1 MKYVNVCSVIL
12 VNPKHVYIYKKT
24 GKNTGM
30 KQQNWIEQ
38 CKINMIKSKR
48 KIEKIRLPF
57 CLPKRSAKGGDKS
70 QREERRANPTS
81 MVLFFQLPHLNIFFF
96 YSSSTLSLSS
106 SSPISLLRYKASHP
120 KLPPPHQP
128 DLPPPLLLYLKLNH
142 HTTTIDKIQETHTQ
156 NQSPRQKPRPNPHP
170 NPPSPNPRNPY
181 PKSIITTVK
190 IHQAHGDGER
200 ENRKEKREKKK
211 TGEERKRKE
220 RRDE

>member
-1 MKYVNVCSVIL
+1 MLTKAVCKGRRQKSTGGEACKPNVNGSIYLATSFKYI
-12 VNPKHVYIYKKT
+12 
-24 GKNTGM
+24 
-30 KQQNWIEQ
+30 
-38 CKINMIKSKR
+38 
-48 KIEKIRLPF
+48 
-57 CLPKRSAKGGDKS
+57 
-70 QREERRANPTS
+70 
-81 MVLFFQLPHLNIFFF
+81 FF
-96 YSSSTLSLSS
+96 YSSSPLSLSS

-200 ENRKEKREKKK
+200 ENR
-211 TGEERKRKE
+211 
-220 RRDE
+220 

>member
-1 MKYVNVCSVIL
+1 MLTKAVCKGRRQKSTGGEACKPNVNGSIFLATSFKYI
-12 VNPKHVYIYKKT
+12 
-24 GKNTGM
+24 
-30 KQQNWIEQ
+30 
-38 CKINMIKSKR
+38 
-48 KIEKIRLPF
+48 
-57 CLPKRSAKGGDKS
+57 
-70 QREERRANPTS
+70 
-81 MVLFFQLPHLNIFFF
+81 FF

-220 RRDE
+220 RRDEWWRKEKKKGRKSGVQSLQTKQPEKDKVGEERERERERGNSMREK

>member
-1 MKYVNVCSVIL
+1 MLTKAVCKGRRQKSTGGEACKPNVNGSIFLATSFKYI
-12 VNPKHVYIYKKT
+12 
-24 GKNTGM
+24 
-30 KQQNWIEQ
+30 
-38 CKINMIKSKR
+38 
-48 KIEKIRLPF
+48 
-57 CLPKRSAKGGDKS
+57 
-70 QREERRANPTS
+70 
-81 MVLFFQLPHLNIFFF
+81 FF

-170 NPPSPNPRNPY
+170 NPPSPNPTNPY

-220 RRDE
+220 TRDEWWRKEKKKGRKSGVQSLQTKEPEKDKVGEERERERGYSMREK

>member
-1 MKYVNVCSVIL
+1 MLTKAVCKGRRQKSTGGEACKPNVNGSIFLATSFKYI
-12 VNPKHVYIYKKT
+12 
-24 GKNTGM
+24 
-30 KQQNWIEQ
+30 
-38 CKINMIKSKR
+38 
-48 KIEKIRLPF
+48 
-57 CLPKRSAKGGDKS
+57 
-70 QREERRANPTS
+70 
-81 MVLFFQLPHLNIFFF
+81 FF

-142 HTTTIDKIQETHTQ
+142 HTTTINKIQETHTQ
-156 NQSPRQKPRPNPHP
+156 NQSPRQNPRPNPHP

-211 TGEERKRKE
+211 TGEERKRNE